1 MSQLDPD
8 GRTARSSPL
17 DAIAAGDDAVERKEE
32 VRRAVR
38 RARGAEPRARRLA
51 ADEARA
57 ARALALVHELLA
69 PGSAIACYLSTNEEP
84 GTLGLVEALRAR
96 GHRVLAPVLGGLPD
110 GRPRHDVAWAWYEGP
125 EALAPGLW
133 SIPDPTGE
141 ALPARALAQ
150 ADLVLVPALGVG
162 LDGSRVGTGGG
173 WYDRALRHVRPGTPC
188 WALVNDDEVADRMPR
203 EPHDRPVDG
212 LITSTR
218 TVATPGP

>member
-1 MSQLDPD
+1 M
-8 GRTARSSPL
+8 
-17 DAIAAGDDAVERKEE
+17 
-32 VRRAVR
+32 
-38 RARGAEPRARRLA
+38 
-51 ADEARA
+51 
-57 ARALALVHELLA
+57 
-69 PGSAIACYLSTNEEP
+69 
-84 GTLGLVEALRAR
+84 
-96 GHRVLAPVLGGLPD
+96 
-110 GRPRHDVAWAWYEGP
+110 GP

-212 LITSTR
+212 IITSTR
-218 TVATPGP
+218 AVATPGP

>member
-1 MSQLDPD
+1 M
-8 GRTARSSPL
+8 
-17 DAIAAGDDAVERKEE
+17 
-32 VRRAVR
+32 
-38 RARGAEPRARRLA
+38 PR
-51 ADEARA
+51 
-57 ARALALVHELLA
+57 
-69 PGSAIACYLSTNEEP
+69 GSAIACYLSTGEEP

-173 WYDRALRHVRPGTPC
+173 WYDRALWHVRPGTPC